1 MDCFYQSSN
10 LLYYKWTVGLAT
22 AQLEIIPR
30 GYIAKGGDNS
40 MVGTTETME
49 DLAAVFKIFGD
60 YTRLTILSLLMDHE
74 ELCVGDI
81 AERLNMTQSGV
92 SHQLA
97 LLKQSK
103 LVKTKR
109 EGKSIFYSIAD
120 EHVSAIIRIGMEH
133 VLEE

>member
-1 MDCFYQSSN
+1 MKDTDKKS
-10 LLYYKWTVGLAT
+10 A
-22 AQLEIIPR
+22 AD
-30 GYIAKGGDNS
+30 AA
-40 MVGTTETME
+40 ETME

-60 YTRLTILSLLMDHE
+60 FTRLTILSLLMDHE

-103 LVKTKR
+103 LVRTKR
-109 EGKSIFYSIAD
+109 EGKSIYYSIAD

>member
-1 MDCFYQSSN
+1 MLRKEGAGCRVKD
-10 LLYYKWTVGLAT
+10 TDERDTMRVAGT
-22 AQLEIIPR
+22 A
-30 GYIAKGGDNS
+30 
-40 MVGTTETME
+40 ETME

-60 YTRLTILSLLMDHE
+60 FTRLTILSLLMDHE

-103 LVKTKR
+103 LVRTKR
-109 EGKSIFYSIAD
+109 EGKNIYYSIAD
-120 EHVSAIIRIGMEH
+120 RS
-133 VLEE
+133 EERRVGKEC

>member
-1 MDCFYQSSN
+1 MEDTD
-10 LLYYKWTVGLAT
+10 KRTVA
-22 AQLEIIPR
+22 
-30 GYIAKGGDNS
+30 
-40 MVGTTETME
+40 ETME

-60 YTRLTILSLLMDHE
+60 FTRLTILSLLMDHE

-103 LVKTKR
+103 LVRTKR
-109 EGKSIFYSIAD
+109 EGKSIYYSIAD

>member
-1 MDCFYQSSN
+1 MRKQHIQFCITKDIKN
-10 LLYYKWTVGLAT
+10 KN
-22 AQLEIIPR
+22 
-30 GYIAKGGDNS
+30 GGDC
-40 MVGTTETME
+40 VKDTGFTTETME
-49 DLAAVFKIFGD
+49 ELAAVFKIFGD

-74 ELCVGDI
+74 ELCVGEI

-109 EGKSIFYSIAD
+109 DGKSIYYSIAD

>member
-1 MDCFYQSSN
+1 MKDTDKSVN
-10 LLYYKWTVGLAT
+10 M
-22 AQLEIIPR
+22 E
-30 GYIAKGGDNS
+30 
-40 MVGTTETME
+40 TTETIE
-49 DLAAVFKIFGD
+49 DLAAIFKIFGD
-60 YTRLTILSLLMDHE
+60 STRLLILSLLM
-74 ELCVGDI
+74 DI

-103 LVKTKR
+103 LVRTKR
-109 EGKSIFYSIAD
+109 EGKSIYYSIAD

>member
-1 MDCFYQSSN
+1 
-10 LLYYKWTVGLAT
+10 
-22 AQLEIIPR
+22 
-30 GYIAKGGDNS
+30 
-40 MVGTTETME
+40 ME
-49 DLAAVFKIFGD
+49 AMEELAAVFKIFGD

-74 ELCVGDI
+74 ELCVG
-81 AERLNMTQSGV
+81 V

-103 LVKTKR
+103 LVRTKR
-109 EGKSIFYSIAD
+109 DGKSIYYSIAD

>member
-1 MDCFYQSSN
+1 MAEVIFKHAPGWENFEYRKGRC
-10 LLYYKWTVGLAT
+10 K
-22 AQLEIIPR
+22 LEDTNKK
-30 GYIAKGGDNS
+30 A
-40 MVGTTETME
+40 TTETME

-60 YTRLTILSLLMDHE
+60 FTRLTILSLLMDHE

-103 LVKTKR
+103 LVRTKR
-109 EGKSIFYSIAD
+109 EGKSIYYSIAD

>member
-1 MDCFYQSSN
+1 MQRKERCRVEETD
-10 LLYYKWTVGLAT
+10 KRITV
-22 AQLEIIPR
+22 E
-30 GYIAKGGDNS
+30 
-40 MVGTTETME
+40 TTETLA
-49 DLAAVFKIFGD
+49 DLASVFKIFGD
-60 YTRLTILSLLMDHE
+60 FTRLTILSLLMDHE

-109 EGKSIFYSIAD
+109 EGKSIYYSIAD

>member
-1 MDCFYQSSN
+1 MKFLSDKEN
-10 LLYYKWTVGLAT
+10 GKIGRK
-22 AQLEIIPR
+22 E
-30 GYIAKGGDNS
+30 GGGVEDTKI
-40 MVGTTETME
+40 TTETME

-60 YTRLTILSLLMDHE
+60 FTRLTILSLLMDYE

-109 EGKSIFYSIAD
+109 EGKSIYYSIAD